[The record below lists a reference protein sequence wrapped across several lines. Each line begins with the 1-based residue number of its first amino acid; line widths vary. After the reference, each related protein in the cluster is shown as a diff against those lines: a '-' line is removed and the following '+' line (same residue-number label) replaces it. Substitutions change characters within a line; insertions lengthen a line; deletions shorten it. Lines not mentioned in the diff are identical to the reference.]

1 MFSNRTRTFSVAVVP
16 FALWRAKEVEMPCA
30 IAMPPQ
36 EPTKDTASSV
46 HHDGG
51 EKGSVPSLTAPQ
63 EQEVA
68 PPTLFKRVLH
78 LTPTVIAAG
87 LLIACFLLLHKM
99 LPAKKFER
107 IMQIEKKVAKIISE
121 LLE

>member
-1 MFSNRTRTFSVAVVP
+1 VFSNRTSAFSVAVVP

-46 HHDGG
+46 HHDGA

-78 LTPTVIAAG
+78 LTPPLSRLG
-87 LLIACFLLLHKM
+87 F
-99 LPAKKFER
+99 
-107 IMQIEKKVAKIISE
+107 
-121 LLE
+121 